1 MGNGENEDNGGRG
14 MFITRVYRR
23 RCERP
28 DHLWRGRHPQRTGA
42 ERLGAVCRRADQ
54 YRIGTSPRQAP
65 VPLTF
70 RGDSCDLIL

>member
-1 MGNGENEDNGGRG
+1 MRTTADVACLLLA
-14 MFITRVYRR
+14 FIAADVNAPIIY
-23 RCERP
+23 
-28 DHLWRGRHPQRTGA
+28 GAARHPQRTGA